1 MIDPL
6 HLANLLLFV
15 ANTVSMCYVVVIRGA
30 LSCSS
35 AIHKILCLKVL
46 GKSIHCPRIDCMSSY
61 RLHVLVY
68 YAVYTRTYSLYEDN
82 VYSED
87 NGTQASMTLPIFKIF
102 TLIANKLPK
111 HGYLL
116 KIIIS
121 KI

>member
-6 HLANLLLFV
+6 HLADLLLFV
-15 ANTVSMCYVVVIRGA
+15 ANMVSMYCIVVIRGA

-61 RLHVLVY
+61 KLHVLVH

-82 VYSED
+82 VHSED
-87 NGTQASMTLPIFKIF
+87 KGTHGSI
-102 TLIANKLPK
+102 K
-111 HGYLL
+111 H
-116 KIIIS
+116 
-121 KI
+121 